1 MAGADD
7 DDFLAL
13 LDDYLDP
20 PHDSNLAMAN
30 VQIVW
35 VEDDPR
41 LGAQHIAQ
49 HGVTK
54 DEVEQVLFEVPPIVE
69 SKRSRERPE
78 RMLFWGATRHDR
90 WIFLHVRTGPRG
102 PSAT

>member
-1 MAGADD
+1 VAGADD

-20 PHDSNLAMAN
+20 PHDPNLAMSN

-41 LGAQHIAQ
+41 IGALHIA
-49 HGVTK
+49 
-54 DEVEQVLFEVPPIVE
+54 
-69 SKRSRERPE
+69 
-78 RMLFWGATRHDR
+78 
-90 WIFLHVRTGPRG
+90 
-102 PSAT
+102 